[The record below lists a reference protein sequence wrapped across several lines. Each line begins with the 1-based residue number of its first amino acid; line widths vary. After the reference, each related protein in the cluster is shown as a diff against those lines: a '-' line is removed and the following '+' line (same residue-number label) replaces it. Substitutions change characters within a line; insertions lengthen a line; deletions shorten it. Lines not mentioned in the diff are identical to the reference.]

1 MEELKKFHLLQRLTI
16 QAPRIGILTH
26 TAICAAIADK
36 KNLEELQIEYLEKKY
51 DQPAKKP
58 ILDLDGLPQSFIEAF
73 YEGYVEDAINIKRI
87 ITLREQ

>member
-51 DQPAKKP
+51 D
-58 ILDLDGLPQSFIEAF
+58 
-73 YEGYVEDAINIKRI
+73 
-87 ITLREQ
+87 